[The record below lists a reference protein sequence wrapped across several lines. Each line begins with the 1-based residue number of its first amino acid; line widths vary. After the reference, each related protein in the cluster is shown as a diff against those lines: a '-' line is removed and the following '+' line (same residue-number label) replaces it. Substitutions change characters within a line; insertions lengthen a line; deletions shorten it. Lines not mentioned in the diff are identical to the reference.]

1 MSSETTAGASRLS
14 SLKDIL
20 VNVMFAIAV
29 YLIVCLCVSLY
40 ARFISDRGDPSSM
53 WYKFPKWVQPASF
66 WKKTVGVETST
77 YSYTAS
83 SIAIS
88 TTAITDGTKSNVAVA
103 DCILACEAAAPDC
116 VGFQYNKTSNTC
128 YLSSLIDGIIPSD
141 SSNVMYYV
149 DGQGPTKQY
158 IETSGKLPAAQQ
170 VTISAISIPTATNVA
185 TFTTT
190 THGFKT
196 GNLVTI
202 AGAGAANGSNIITVT
217 DSTHFT
223 IPYKVTADF
232 TSPSGIANFTSPS
245 GTATLVLTTIA
256 PKTDVTSL
264 ADCATACFSN
274 VTCTGFSYAPQQCL
288 QYTTALT
295 TDMLTLTSATSN
307 TYLPGAPKLTA
318 YNESYV

>member
-1 MSSETTAGASRLS
+1 MSSNTTSSRID
-14 SLKDIL
+14 SLKGII
-20 VNVMFAIAV
+20 VNVVFAIALYV
-29 YLIVCLCVSLY
+29 IVCLLVSLY
-40 ARFISDRGDPSSM
+40 ARFVSDRGDPSSM
-53 WYKFPKWVQPASF
+53 WYKFPKWIQPASF
-66 WKKTVGVETST
+66 WKKTVGITTSS
-77 YSYTAS
+77 YSYTAN
-83 SIAIS
+83 SIAVS
-88 TTAITDGTKSNVAVA
+88 TTAITDGTQSNVTVA

-116 VGFQYNKTSNTC
+116 VGFLYNTSSNTC

-149 DGQGPTKQY
+149 DGEGPTKQY
-158 IETSGKLPAAQQ
+158 TATAGKLPAAP
-170 VTISAISIPTATNVA
+170 VPISISALSIPTATNVA

-190 THGFKT
+190 THTFKT
-196 GNLVTI
+196 GNMVTI
-202 AGAGAANGSNIITVT
+202 AGAGAANGSNLITVT

-223 IPYKVTADF
+223 MPYKVTSDF
-232 TSPSGIANFTSPS
+232 TGTAG
-245 GTATLVLTTIA
+245 GTATLVLTTIP

-295 TDMLTLTSATSN
+295 TDMLTLASATSN

-318 YNESYV
+318 YTGSYF

>member
-1 MSSETTAGASRLS
+1 MSSNTASSRLD
-14 SLKDIL
+14 SLKGIL
-20 VNVMFAIAV
+20 INVMFAIAV
-29 YLIVCLCVSLY
+29 YVIVCLLVSLY
-40 ARFISDRGDPSSM
+40 ARFVSDRGDPSSM

-66 WKKTVGVETST
+66 WKKTAGIETSS

-83 SIAIS
+83 SIAVS
-88 TTAITDGTKSNVAVA
+88 TTAITDGTQSNVTVA

-116 VGFQYNKTSNTC
+116 VGFQFNTTSNTC

-141 SSNVMYYV
+141 SSNVMYYI
-149 DGQGPTKQY
+149 DGEGPTKQY
-158 IETSGKLPAAQQ
+158 TATPGKLPATP
-170 VTISAISIPTATNVA
+170 VPISISSISIPTATNVA

-190 THGFKT
+190 THTFQT
-196 GNLVTI
+196 GNMVTI
-202 AGAGAANGSNIITVT
+202 VGAGIANGSNLITAT

-223 IPYKVTADF
+223 MPYNVTADF
-232 TSPSGIANFTSPS
+232 TGAAG
-245 GTATLVLTTIA
+245 GTATLVLTTIR

-295 TDMLTLTSATSN
+295 TDMLTLASATSN

-318 YNESYV
+318 YTASYF

>member
-1 MSSETTAGASRLS
+1 MSSSEATSKLDT
-14 SLKDIL
+14 LKNLL

-29 YLIVCLCVSLY
+29 YVIVCLCVSLY
-40 ARFISDRGDPSSM
+40 ARFVSDRGDPSSM

-66 WKKTVGVETST
+66 WKKTVGITAGS

-83 SIAIS
+83 SIAVS
-88 TTAITDGTKSNVAVA
+88 TTAITNGTQSNVAVS

-116 VGFQYNKTSNTC
+116 VGFQFNTSSNTC
-128 YLSSLIDGIIPSD
+128 YLYSLIDGIIPSD

-158 IETSGKLPAAQQ
+158 VATPGKVPLSSQSR
-170 VTISAISIPTATNVA
+170 ISAISIPTATNVA

-190 THGFKT
+190 AIHTFKT
-196 GNLVTI
+196 GNMVTI
-202 AGAGAANGSNIITVT
+202 AGAGAANGSNVITVT

-223 IPYKVTADF
+223 IPYKVTSDF
-232 TSPSGIANFTSPS
+232 TGAAG
-245 GTATLVLTTIA
+245 GTATLVLTTIP

-264 ADCATACFSN
+264 AECATACFSN
-274 VTCTGFSYAPQQCL
+274 VSCTGFSYAPQNCV

-295 TDMLTLTSATSN
+295 TDMLTGTDPTSN
-307 TYLPGAPKLTA
+307 TYLPGTPALTA
-318 YNESYV
+318 YTGSYF

>member
-1 MSSETTAGASRLS
+1 MSSNTASSRLD
-14 SLKDIL
+14 SLKGIL
-20 VNVMFAIAV
+20 VNVVFAIALYV
-29 YLIVCLCVSLY
+29 IVCLCVSLY
-40 ARFISDRGDPSSM
+40 ARFVSDRGDPSSM

-66 WKKTVGVETST
+66 WKKTVGITAGT

-83 SIAIS
+83 AIAVS
-88 TTAITDGTKSNVAVA
+88 TTAITNGTQSNVAVA

-116 VGFQYNKTSNTC
+116 VGFLYNTSSNTC

-149 DGQGPTKQY
+149 DGEGPTKQY
-158 IETSGKLPAAQQ
+158 TATAGKVPLPSLSQ
-170 VTISAISIPTATNVA
+170 ISAISIPTATNVA

-190 THGFKT
+190 VGHFFKT
-196 GNLVTI
+196 GNMVTI

-223 IPYKVTADF
+223 MPYNVTADF
-232 TSPSGIANFTSPS
+232 TGAAG
-245 GTATLVLTTIA
+245 GTATLVLTTIP

-295 TDMLTLTSATSN
+295 TDMLTGDSPTSN
-307 TYLPGAPKLTA
+307 TYLPGAPKLTP
-318 YNESYV
+318 YTESYF

>member
-1 MSSETTAGASRLS
+1 MSSNTASSRLD
-14 SLKDIL
+14 SLKGIL
-20 VNVMFAIAV
+20 VNVVFAIALYV
-29 YLIVCLCVSLY
+29 IVCLLVSLY
-40 ARFISDRGDPSSM
+40 ARFVSDRGDPSSM

-66 WKKTVGVETST
+66 WKKTVGITTGT

-83 SIAIS
+83 SIAVS
-88 TTAITDGTKSNVAVA
+88 TTAITNGTQSNVAVS

-116 VGFQYNKTSNTC
+116 VGFLYNTSSNTC

-149 DGQGPTKQY
+149 DGEGPTKQY
-158 IETSGKLPAAQQ
+158 TATAGKLPAAP
-170 VTISAISIPTATNVA
+170 VPISISAISIPTATNVA

-190 THGFKT
+190 THTFKT
-196 GNLVTI
+196 GNMVTI
-202 AGAGAANGSNIITVT
+202 AGAGAANGSNLITVT

-223 IPYKVTADF
+223 IPFPVTNDF
-232 TSPSGIANFTSPS
+232 TGAAG
-245 GTATLVLTTIA
+245 GTATLVLTTIP

-295 TDMLTLTSATSN
+295 TDMLTLDSATSN
-307 TYLPGAPKLTA
+307 TYLPGDPNLTA
-318 YNESYV
+318 YTASYF